1 MRPALLAAGVV
12 FITVAELRAAEP
24 PCNVLTPTDVKAV
37 TGQEVQPLA
46 KGESP
51 GAGGCANFRT
61 PDGHA
66 FLGVD
71 RHRGAGAYR
80 TAVGS
85 VPKDIYPQ
93 RSPVPGLGDEAVL
106 MKDDTGRMR
115 YLVARKGETTV
126 VLFPLTYDKV
136 VNGKV
141 QYKISDAQLQQ
152 LAERALAAK

>member
-1 MRPALLAAGVV
+1 MGSALLVAA
-12 FITVAELRAAEP
+12 FFFRTVAEARAAEP
-24 PCNVLTPTDVKAV
+24 PCNVLTVADVKAV
-37 TGQEVQPLA
+37 TGQDVQPLA

-71 RHRGAGAYR
+71 RHRGAGAYQ

-85 VPKDIYPQ
+85 VPTDVYPQ
-93 RSPVPGLGDEAVL
+93 RAPVPGLGDEAML

-126 VLFPLTYDKV
+126 VLFPLTYNKV

>member
-1 MRPALLAAGVV
+1 MRSALLAAGVV
-12 FITVAELRAAEP
+12 FLTVAEARAAEP

-71 RHRGAGAYR
+71 RHRGTGAYR

-93 RSPVPGLGDEAVL
+93 HSPVPGLGDEAVL

-115 YLVARKGETTV
+115 YL
-126 VLFPLTYDKV
+126 
-136 VNGKV
+136 
-141 QYKISDAQLQQ
+141 
-152 LAERALAAK
+152 ERARPPSSCSRSPMTRS

>member
-1 MRPALLAAGVV
+1 MRSALLAAGVV
-12 FITVAELRAAEP
+12 FVTVVDARAAEP
-24 PCNVLTPTDVKAV
+24 PCNVLTVADVKAV
-37 TGQEVQPLA
+37 TGQDVQPLA

-71 RHRGAGAYR
+71 RHRGAGAYQ

-85 VPKDIYPQ
+85 VPTDVYPQ
-93 RSPVPGLGDEAVL
+93 RAPVPSLGDEAML

-141 QYKISDAQLQQ
+141 QYKISDAQLRQ